1 MNKAE
6 LVEKNADGADIS
18 KALADRTL
26 FVH

>member
-26 FVH
+26 IVH